1 MNLISDE
8 ILNKY
13 LDGELNPEKIQEI
26 DDILKRSESDRKR
39 FKALK
44 LVHDNLSSIK
54 EDEVSED
61 FTFRLMK
68 KLNKKFVLPKHQ
80 KYFIILVSSFIVLI
94 CLGIVG
100 YVIATILSAPT
111 PQTES
116 VQVTET
122 VERVTTGLIDE
133 LQKLFSGDGL
143 SIIGSII
150 SFAMIITGYI
160 FFERQKQMKTRLGS

>member
-1 MNLISDE
+1 MSLIPDE

-13 LDGELNPEKIQEI
+13 LDGELTPEKVQEVKV
-26 DDILKRSESDRKR
+26 ILKRSEPDRKR

-44 LVHDNLSSIK
+44 LVHDNLFSIR
-54 EDEVSED
+54 EDKVSED
-61 FTFRLMK
+61 FTFHLMK
-68 KLNKKFVLPKHQ
+68 KLNRKFVLPKQQ

-100 YVIATILSAPT
+100 YLIATILSAPT
-111 PQTES
+111 PQAEP

-122 VERVTTGLIDE
+122 VQRVTTGLITE
-133 LQKLFSGDGL
+133 MQKLFSGNGV

-160 FFERQKQMKTRLGS
+160 FFERQKQLKARLGS